1 MKSTLNV
8 PEWPLLNLE
17 LQHVSVVATYQE
29 HEDLLD

>member
-1 MKSTLNV
+1 MISTLNV

-17 LQHVSVVATYQE
+17 LRRVNVVATYQE